1 VSDDVVID
9 LREDWEFHQATGM
22 VAVQIG
28 SPDMEKGARR
38 IVAVAAERGES
49 AHDVAVLVIEGHLRI
64 SEAGAAEAAD
74 SDPGPDEELSTVQ
87 SELHRL
93 LHQPESWS
101 FEGDEAA
108 RYTKLARLEAYL
120 RGQPDDRLPP
130 G

>member
-1 VSDDVVID
+1 MSDDVVID

-28 SPDMEKGARR
+28 GADMEKGARR

-74 SDPGPDEELSTVQ
+74 GAPGPDEELRTVQ
-87 SELHRL
+87 SELNRL

-108 RYTKLARLEAYL
+108 RYTKLARLEVYL
-120 RGQPDDRLPP
+120 RGRPDDPLIPR
-130 G
+130 

>member
-22 VAVQIG
+22 VSVQIG

-64 SEAGAAEAAD
+64 SEAGAAEAAA
-74 SDPGPDEELSTVQ
+74 SERVPDEELRTVQ

-93 LHQPESWS
+93 LHQAESWS
-101 FEGDEAA
+101 FEGDEAG

-120 RGQPDDRLPP
+120 RDLPDDRPP
-130 G
+130 LG